1 MTFYFLFRKYF
12 VILRHDSAFF
22 LMKFSRLI
30 IYFLLCNSV
39 FAQKDMFLEKP
50 KVDKRVEFLSIV
62 FRIADAPDYNFDG
75 IKLYIDKIQQY
86 YSPYKNHE
94 LIHFI
99 KKIQPEKGIYFG
111 KVMCMAIHLDEN
123 FNPIIPFSD
132 KIPDTN
138 WGKETAEEFVILLKK
153 FYHDTK
159 SEKFFKQNKSFY
171 KKVSKRFEPI
181 YNKIDLNWFKTFYG
195 KNPNENFLI
204 INAIANGKAN
214 YGVSLQIPNQE
225 RRVYAIMGASSSDEK
240 GMPVF
245 EVEKY
250 FPTLIHEFN
259 HSFVNYLLDQNPV
272 PFQKNGEQIFEFVK
286 DKMQKLYY
294 DDWRV
299 MLNEA
304 LVRAAVIK
312 YMKDKQFSNQEIE
325 KEIQE
330 QIKEG
335 FVWIEDLVAELEK
348 YDTQRTIYP
357 TLENYLPELI
367 KAYEKF
373 AQKMPQ
379 YLEKCK
385 N

>member
-1 MTFYFLFRKYF
+1 M
-12 VILRHDSAFF
+12 
-22 LMKFSRLI
+22 
-30 IYFLLCNSV
+30 
-39 FAQKDMFLEKP
+39 
-50 KVDKRVEFLSIV
+50 
-62 FRIADAPDYNFDG
+62 
-75 IKLYIDKIQQY
+75 
-86 YSPYKNHE
+86 
-94 LIHFI
+94 
-99 KKIQPEKGIYFG
+99 
-111 KVMCMAIHLDEN
+111 
-123 FNPIIPFSD
+123 
-132 KIPDTN
+132 
-138 WGKETAEEFVILLKK
+138 
-153 FYHDTK
+153 
-159 SEKFFKQNKSFY
+159 
-171 KKVSKRFEPI
+171 
-181 YNKIDLNWFKTFYG
+181 NWFKTFYG